1 MDNDSLKGSPMHM
14 AHHMVKAYGINEDCT
29 YFAIAEPAFYGKI
42 KQQQRDGRPKKQN
55 IWNTPTI
62 LSIKDKNRIYFELVD
77 QTLLTYRHLFWNF
90 NPNSFAIVSNNSGK
104 GVEDQ

>member
-55 IWNTPTI
+55 IWNTPTVTVPLI
-62 LSIKDKNRIYFELVD
+62 EALDFWLPPKNSYCIDFFMWIFLG
-77 QTLLTYRHLFWNF
+77 HF
-90 NPNSFAIVSNNSGK
+90 SK
-104 GVEDQ
+104 GN

>member
-42 KQQQRDGRPKKQN
+42 KQQQRDGRPKKQK
-55 IWNTPTI
+55 IWNTPTVTVPLI
-62 LSIKDKNRIYFELVD
+62 EALDFWLPPKNSYYIDFLCEIFEGHFFYLSFI
-77 QTLLTYRHLFWNF
+77 
-90 NPNSFAIVSNNSGK
+90 
-104 GVEDQ
+104 